1 MVLVRMD
8 NEISKGELIFNA
20 KSKSPTS
27 TPSERRS
34 FMGRGSSDE
43 ILFNRKKKTLSP
55 EKIKELTEVYQRV
68 VVNDF
73 GDEYHMSEE
82 ERKKK
87 FRYYEV
93 FSKVTK
99 CKRKYRKLDEFVK
112 VYRLCIDCLKVVA
125 EENGV
130 YNPEKFMKMVI
141 KGEIEVFGLHFP
153 KYVGKDKKDI
163 NWNYISEFIMDYDKD
178 PSELS
183 KGQKLAISDM
193 DDEDALEML
202 FTKEDLEKL
211 MKSIDESNEDEIFMP
226 FDEDEDDYR
235 PGVAIVSEKKDMKE
249 LIKFAPDVI
258 KRVRDDVKEQRRK
271 SSMNSRLGSFVFE
284 MTEDDFEYIQKMD
297 QSRGYQSDSDIPE
310 FKGDIMKRKDYM
322 KYLHQLDVYENEQI
336 KVNYNGKMKTQAE
349 INEIEL
355 KDALEKAGWNVR
367 NLYKEKDREK
377 KLKKAAKRDRKREE
391 ELKKRLLEVQKRQD
405 KRSKKGIEFDAK
417 KKKKSKKKKKDKESD

>member
-1 MVLVRMD
+1 MD
-8 NEISKGELIFNA
+8 NDISKGELVFNV
-20 KSKSPTS
+20 KSKNPTL

-34 FMGRGSSDE
+34 FIRRSSSDE
-43 ILFNRKKKTLSP
+43 IVFNRKKKTLSP

-87 FRYYEV
+87 FRYYEA

-163 NWNYISEFIMDYDKD
+163 NWNYISDFIMDYTKD

-183 KGQKLAISDM
+183 RKQRSSISDIDM
-193 DDEDALEML
+193 DDQKALEML
-202 FTKEDLEKL
+202 FTKDDLEKL
-211 MKSIDESNEDEIFMP
+211 MKNINEPEENEIFMP
-226 FDEDEDDYR
+226 YDEEEDDYR
-235 PGVAIVSEKKDMKE
+235 PGVALVSDKKNMKD

-258 KRVRDDVKEQRRK
+258 KRVRDEVKEQRRQ

-297 QSRGYQSDSDIPE
+297 QKRGYQSSSDIPE
-310 FKGDIMKRKDYM
+310 FKGDIMNKNDYK
-322 KYLHQLDVYENEQI
+322 KYLYQLDMYENEQV
-336 KVNYNGKMKTQAE
+336 KVNYNGKMKTKSE

-377 KLKKAAKRDRKREE
+377 KLKKAAKRDSKREE

-405 KRSKKGIEFDAK
+405 KRSKNGIEFNIK
-417 KKKKSKKKKKDKESD
+417 KKKKSKKKKKDKESE